1 LFSQAVLERFA
12 EKVMN
17 ARLVITGIVLSL
29 GLAACGTNTT
39 ERVGSGAL
47 IGGAAGAVMGGS
59 VGSTAA
65 GAAVGAGGG
74 YLVDR
79 SKR

>member
-1 LFSQAVLERFA
+1 MSVENIMSPKTLILGVALA
-12 EKVMN
+12 M
-17 ARLVITGIVLSL
+17 

-47 IGGAAGAVMGGS
+47 IGGAAGALLGGS

-74 YLVDR
+74 YVVDR
-79 SKR
+79 SRR

>member
-1 LFSQAVLERFA
+1 
-12 EKVMN
+12 MN
-17 ARLVITGIVLSL
+17 LRLALVGIVLSL
-29 GLAACGTNTT
+29 GLAACGSNTT

-47 IGGAAGAVMGGS
+47 MGGAAGAVMGGS

-65 GAAVGAGGG
+65 GAALGAGGG

-79 SKR
+79 SKD